1 VISEE
6 QRFTEALVVNEL
18 ERRYYLYLV
27 GGEYEKLF
35 YSFSPNDPNSKEN
48 KDNLNITLIRLEV
61 EVTQAERQ
69 AQNQAKNETPEY
81 KRMLDYML
89 KHRVNHKL
97 ESDNFLGSCHEFTD
111 LKPFWQEIGGRVGFA
126 VDDFERIQNIPWLV
140 ERITAFCARSDF
152 KDTFKIYSNV
162 SIKETLEV
170 LGYPL
175 FIWMLPKWMG
185 EEIYRRLHPSLKPV
199 LARLTSF
206 GRKTSGAIATLAFNE
221 HYNKKDKWILYSLA
235 AINVLPLVLLISL
248 FNQELCTLID
258 QQKKG
263 LNSNESN
270 SVKLST
276 LNNFK
281 FSGDDLR
288 EVLAMEQ
295 IIKPFIL
302 EKLAFRHFD
311 PEPYLLGFTENK
323 DHISSLYFQARAFA
337 FYKQLFK
344 TGRIHPRETAIFL
357 KRHKINKSLLSALNK
372 IDLSS
377 LSSQVALHDR
387 FLQS

>member
-1 VISEE
+1 
-6 QRFTEALVVNEL
+6 VNEL

-48 KDNLNITLIRLEV
+48 KDNLNITRIRLEV
-61 EVTQAERQ
+61 EVTQAERK

>member
-1 VISEE
+1 MISEE

-48 KDNLNITLIRLEV
+48 KDNLNITRIRLEV

>member
-48 KDNLNITLIRLEV
+48 KDNLNITRIRLEV

>member
-1 VISEE
+1 MISEE

-48 KDNLNITLIRLEV
+48 KDNLNITRIRLEV
-61 EVTQAERQ
+61 EVTQAERK

>member
-48 KDNLNITLIRLEV
+48 KDNLNITRIRLEV

-248 FNQELCTLID
+248 FNQELCTLSYPLLIT
-258 QQKKG
+258 
-263 LNSNESN
+263 LNFPVMICERYWLWN
-270 SVKLST
+270 KLS
-276 LNNFK
+276 N
-281 FSGDDLR
+281 
-288 EVLAMEQ
+288 
-295 IIKPFIL
+295 
-302 EKLAFRHFD
+302 
-311 PEPYLLGFTENK
+311 LLF
-323 DHISSLYFQARAFA
+323 
-337 FYKQLFK
+337 
-344 TGRIHPRETAIFL
+344 
-357 KRHKINKSLLSALNK
+357 
-372 IDLSS
+372 
-377 LSSQVALHDR
+377 
-387 FLQS
+387 

>member
-48 KDNLNITLIRLEV
+48 KDNLNITRIRLEV
-61 EVTQAERQ
+61 EVTQAERK